1 VNLFLRIAVP
11 VLCLI
16 ATIQALTAIYGDN
29 SEVVKSAERLA
40 CPKGC
45 IRTLEVERTPFHQ
58 NFVFQVTMDY
68 PIQKIAVSCQRSLVL
83 FGDYSCAAT
92 GPAR

>member
-1 VNLFLRIAVP
+1 MKLFLRIVVP
-11 VLCLI
+11 LLCLI
-16 ATIQALTAIYGDN
+16 ATVQALTAIYGDI
-29 SEVVKSAERLA
+29 SELKKQAERLA
-40 CPKGC
+40 CPDGC
-45 IRTLEVERTPFHQ
+45 IQTLEVERTPFHQ

-68 PIQKIAVSCQRSLVL
+68 PIRKIAVSCQRNLVL